1 MKMETKAF
9 IKNTGKATLSQL
21 VVIVVGSAVL
31 GGAKLLGNKI
41 GSAFSKKPLAVDNVD
56 IPDIPATEEAVS
68 MGEVTSEDVK
78 VEVTEV

>member
-1 MKMETKAF
+1 MKVETRNF

-21 VVIVVGSAVL
+21 VVTVVGSAVL
-31 GGAKLLGNKI
+31 GGAKFLGGKI

-68 MGEVTSEDVK
+68 MPETTAEDMK

>member
-21 VVIVVGSAVL
+21 VVTVVGSAVL
-31 GGAKLLGNKI
+31 GGAKFLGGKI
-41 GSAFSKKPLAVDNVD
+41 GSAFSKKPLTVDTVD
-56 IPDIPATEEAVS
+56 IPASEETVS
-68 MGEVTSEDVK
+68 MGEVTSEDAK

>member
-21 VVIVVGSAVL
+21 VVTVVGSAVL
-31 GGAKLLGNKI
+31 GGAKFLGDKI
-41 GSAFSKKPLAVDNVD
+41 GSAFGKKPLAVDKVNISD
-56 IPDIPATEEAVS
+56 IPTTEENVS
-68 MGEVTSEDVK
+68 IPEVTSEDIK